1 MAGRKKFRLAAKKL
15 IKAVKSNENVEREKL
30 ITFQTEKLAIEA
42 NTAKKNAKRIINE
55 RKFIVRNLVSGLIDK
70 NVEAIS
76 LLDQDISN
84 LTDKYHQLKVGLA
97 TTEPITEDVPVEK
110 VEQSALVENKSKEL
124 KKEIKNL
131 KQEVHITLTTLNNIF
146 KEFSSMF
153 GEDDV
158 TDSQMSVDQII
169 TAMASF
175 AGKSNSTT
183 EIGTNKAA
191 DTDTNE
197 VAEVNEEP
205 ETEIES
211 ELQAEVGAKD
221 ESESDPIKVT
231 TTQQPDESEPVK
243 SEPAKSEDASGAKPD
258 EKEVKKEQAVPTPD
272 PKDDAADKADD
283 LDFSVDAA
291 IDDIDSALDEL
302 ELDSTDEEP
311 DWGDAFAESGDTME
325 GDPNKS

>member
-1 MAGRKKFRLAAKKL
+1 MNSIDLSWLLVLQAVLPFFVLNVVLILVIMAGRKKFRLAAKKL
-15 IKAVKSNENVEREKL
+15 IKAVKSNEAVEREKL
-30 ITFQTEKLAIEA
+30 ITFQTEKLAIEV
-42 NTAKKNAKRIINE
+42 NTAKKNAKKIINE
-55 RKFIVRNLVSGLIDK
+55 RKFIIRNLVSGLIDK
-70 NVEAIS
+70 NVEAVS

-84 LTDKYHQLKVGLA
+84 LTDKYHQLKIGLA
-97 TTEPITEDVPVEK
+97 TAEPIKEELPVEK
-110 VEQSALVENKSKEL
+110 MEEPAPVEDKSKEL

-169 TAMASF
+169 TAMESF
-175 AGKSNSTT
+175 AGKSTSETDENEGD
-183 EIGTNKAA
+183 EIEENVESIANPEA
-191 DTDTNE
+191 D
-197 VAEVNEEP
+197 
-205 ETEIES
+205 IES
-211 ELQAEVGAKD
+211 EVSTA
-221 ESESDPIKVT
+221 
-231 TTQQPDESEPVK
+231 QQTDEPVI
-243 SEPAKSEDASGAKPD
+243 AKSED
-258 EKEVKKEQAVPTPD
+258 VPTDVEEEQREQTILRTEPEE
-272 PKDDAADKADD
+272 KAADKADD

-325 GDPNKS
+325 DDPDKS